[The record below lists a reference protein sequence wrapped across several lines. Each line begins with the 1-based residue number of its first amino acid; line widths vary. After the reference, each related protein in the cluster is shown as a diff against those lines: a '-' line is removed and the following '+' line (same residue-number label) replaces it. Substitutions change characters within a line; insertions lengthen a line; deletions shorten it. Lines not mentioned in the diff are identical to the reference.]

1 MFSNYTESGATLM
14 TDPAR
19 KERAAFTLTPSHVT
33 LANTLVRI
41 IQCKV
46 PTVGFRT
53 EPPEQSEVHI
63 QENTTPLP
71 NEMLAHRIG
80 MIPIAVPVT
89 DEFDPKKYRVELEV
103 ANLTQESRMVTTADM
118 RVFAQDGEGW
128 KDLGPEGTA
137 TWFPVDSI
145 TKESIM
151 ITHLRPQWSPDSLE
165 KIKLVA
171 YPSVS
176 TGEEN
181 VRYSPTCQ
189 CSFGYTIDPNPARQE
204 EFFQNWLKESKKI
217 MEQSQANPAQINN
230 YKREW
235 KTLEIQRCF
244 LADDQNEPY
253 SFDFEI
259 ETNGLMSVPAVVH
272 RGIREIKV
280 MLQKYQTLDMQIPAN
295 VSIRP
300 TTGYRKAVEVIFTD
314 TEDHTLG
321 NLLQT
326 YLVERHIMADT
337 APRLQFAGYKM
348 GHPLKK
354 ELTLEIG
361 VETDAEMTA
370 RRAIVAVIRYLLG
383 LLDTMERDWLTVT
396 GTAAALPQLPVPN
409 NNGSSVSNNGSSV
422 SNNGSLVSNNSSSIS
437 NNEGSNNEGAIPPPS
452 RVRKSKARQ

>member
-1 MFSNYTESGATLM
+1 M
-14 TDPAR
+14 TDATK
-19 KERAAFTLTPSHVT
+19 KERASFTLAPSHT
-33 LANTLVRI
+33 TIANTLVRI

-80 MIPIAVPVT
+80 MIPIYVAAV
-89 DEFDPKKYRVELEV
+89 DDFDPKKYRVELEV
-103 ANLTQESRMVTTADM
+103 ANPTQESRMVTTKDM
-118 RVFAQDGEGW
+118 RIFVQDAEGW
-128 KDLGPEGTA
+128 KDLGPEGNA
-137 TWFPVDSI
+137 GMFPVDAT
-145 TKESIM
+145 TKEPIM
-151 ITHLRPQWSPDSLE
+151 ITHLRPQWSADSLE

-181 VRYSPTCQ
+181 VRYSPVCQ
-189 CSFGYTIDPNPARQE
+189 CSYGHTIDPDRTRQE

-217 MEQSQANPAQINN
+217 NEQSQVNPAQLNN
-230 YKREW
+230 LKREW
-235 KTLEIQRCF
+235 ATLEIQRCF
-244 LADDQNEPY
+244 LVDEENEPY

-272 RGIREIKV
+272 RGIREIKT

-295 VSIRP
+295 VRIQP
-300 TTGYRKAVEVIFTD
+300 TLGHRKGVEVIFD
-314 TEDHTLG
+314 NTEDHTLG

-326 YLVERHIMADT
+326 YLVERHIMADQ
-337 APRLQFAGYKM
+337 APRLTYAGYKM

-361 VETDAEMTA
+361 SEADMEMTA
-370 RRAIVAVIRYLLG
+370 RRAIVAVIRFLLG
-383 LLDTMERDWLTVT
+383 LLDTMERDWLTIT
-396 GTAAALPQLPVPN
+396 GTAVQLPVLPP
-409 NNGSSVSNNGSSV
+409 VPAAA
-422 SNNGSLVSNNSSSIS
+422 
-437 NNEGSNNEGAIPPPS
+437 EGIPPVAAPTGLAAS
-452 RVRKSKARQ
+452 APTAAPTATRGRGRGRGR

>member
-1 MFSNYTESGATLM
+1 MFSNYTESGAALM
-14 TDPAR
+14 TDAAR

-80 MIPIAVPVT
+80 MIPIAIPVT
-89 DEFDPKKYRVELEV
+89 DEFDPKKYRFELEV

-118 RVFAQDGEGW
+118 RVFVQEGEGW
-128 KDLGPEGTA
+128 RDLGPEGTA
-137 TWFPVDSI
+137 SMFPVDSI

-181 VRYSPTCQ
+181 VRYSPICQ
-189 CSFGYTIDPNPARQE
+189 CSFGYTIDPNPGRQE

-217 MEQSQANPAQINN
+217 MDPSQTNPAQLNN

-244 LADDQNEPY
+244 LVDDQNEPY

-272 RGIREIKV
+272 RGIREIKE

-300 TTGYRKAVEVIFTD
+300 TTGYRKGVEIIFTD

-361 VETDAEMTA
+361 VETDPEMTA

-396 GTAAALPQLPVPN
+396 GTAANLPQLPPVAEAPADT
-409 NNGSSVSNNGSSV
+409 
-422 SNNGSLVSNNSSSIS
+422 
-437 NNEGSNNEGAIPPPS
+437 EGVLPPPVA
-452 RVRKSKARQ
+452 RGRKSKARQ

>member
-1 MFSNYTESGATLM
+1 M
-14 TDPAR
+14 TDATK
-19 KERAAFTLTPSHVT
+19 KERASFTLAPSHT
-33 LANTLVRI
+33 TIANTIVRI

-80 MIPIAVPVT
+80 MIPIAISAV

-103 ANLTQESRMVTTADM
+103 ANPTQESRMVTTADM
-118 RVFAQDGEGW
+118 RIFVQDAEGW
-128 KDLGPEGTA
+128 KDLGPEGNA
-137 TWFPVDSI
+137 AWFPVDAT
-145 TKESIM
+145 TKEPIM
-151 ITHLRPQWSPDSLE
+151 ITHLRPQWSADSLE

-181 VRYSPTCQ
+181 VRYSPVCQ
-189 CSFGYTIDPNPARQE
+189 CSYGHTIDTNPARQE

-217 MEQSQANPAQINN
+217 NEQSQVNPAQLNN
-230 YKREW
+230 LKREW
-235 KTLEIQRCF
+235 ATLEIQRCF
-244 LADDQNEPY
+244 LVDEENEPY

-272 RGIREIKV
+272 RGIREIKT

-295 VSIRP
+295 VRIQP
-300 TTGYRKAVEVIFTD
+300 TLGHRKGVEVIFD
-314 TEDHTLG
+314 NTEDHTLG

-326 YLVERHIMADT
+326 YLVERHIMSDQ
-337 APRLQFAGYKM
+337 APRLTYAGYKM

-361 VETDAEMTA
+361 SEADAEMTA
-370 RRAIVAVIRYLLG
+370 RRAIVAVIRFLLG
-383 LLDTMERDWLTVT
+383 LLDTMERDWLTTT
-396 GTAAALPQLPVPN
+396 GSAAQLPALPALGPTDAAPPVVPTLPSVP
-409 NNGSSVSNNGSSV
+409 SVPAVPAQASTRGRGRGRGGKLN
-422 SNNGSLVSNNSSSIS
+422 
-437 NNEGSNNEGAIPPPS
+437 
-452 RVRKSKARQ
+452 

>member
-1 MFSNYTESGATLM
+1 M

-33 LANTLVRI
+33 IANTLVRI

-80 MIPIAVPVT
+80 MIPIAVPLT
-89 DEFDPKKYRVELEV
+89 DEFDPKKYRIELEV
-103 ANLTQESRMVTTADM
+103 ANTTQESRMVTTADM
-118 RVFAQDGEGW
+118 RVFAQDAEGW

-137 TWFPVDSI
+137 AWFPVDTI

-151 ITHLRPQWSPDSLE
+151 ITHLRPQWSADSLE

-189 CSFGYTIDPNPARQE
+189 CSFGYTIDTNPARQE

-217 MEQSQANPAQINN
+217 NDQSQANPQQLNN

-235 KTLEIQRCF
+235 ATLEIQRCF
-244 LADDQNEPY
+244 LADEQNEPY

-280 MLQKYQTLDMQIPAN
+280 MLQKYQTLDIQIPAN

-300 TTGYRKAVEVIFTD
+300 TLGYRKGVEVIFTD

-326 YLVERHIMADT
+326 YLVERHIMSDT
-337 APRLQFAGYKM
+337 APKLQYAGYKM

-361 VETDAEMTA
+361 VETDTEMTA
-370 RRAIVAVIRYLLG
+370 RRAIVAVIRFLLG

-396 GTAAALPQLPVPN
+396 GTTAVLPQLPAPAPAAPA
-409 NNGSSVSNNGSSV
+409 
-422 SNNGSLVSNNSSSIS
+422 
-437 NNEGSNNEGAIPPPS
+437 NNEESNSGSNTGSNTGSNSGSNTGSNSGSNTGSNEDTALPPPT

>member
-1 MFSNYTESGATLM
+1 MFSNYTESGASLM
-14 TDPAR
+14 TDATK
-19 KERAAFTLTPSHVT
+19 KERASFTLAPSHT
-33 LANTLVRI
+33 TIANTIVRI

-46 PTVGFRT
+46 PTIGFRT

-80 MIPIAVPVT
+80 MIPIAIAAV

-103 ANLTQESRMVTTADM
+103 ANPTQESRMVTTADM
-118 RVFAQDGEGW
+118 RIFVQDAEGW
-128 KDLGPEGTA
+128 KDLGPEGNA
-137 TWFPVDSI
+137 AWFPVDAT
-145 TKESIM
+145 TKEPIM
-151 ITHLRPQWSPDSLE
+151 ITHLRPQWSADSLE

-181 VRYSPTCQ
+181 VRYSPVCQ
-189 CSFGYTIDPNPARQE
+189 CSYGHTIDTNPARQE

-217 MEQSQANPAQINN
+217 NEQSQVNPAQLNN
-230 YKREW
+230 LKREW
-235 KTLEIQRCF
+235 GTLEIQRCF
-244 LADDQNEPY
+244 LVDEENEPY

-295 VSIRP
+295 VRIQP
-300 TTGYRKAVEVIFTD
+300 TLGHRKGVEVIFD
-314 TEDHTLG
+314 NTEDHTLG

-326 YLVERHIMADT
+326 YLVERHIMADQ
-337 APRLQFAGYKM
+337 APRLTYAGYKM

-361 VETDAEMTA
+361 AEADAEMTA
-370 RRAIVAVIRYLLG
+370 RRAIVAVIRFLLG
-383 LLDTMERDWLTVT
+383 LLDTMERDWLTIT
-396 GTAAALPQLPVPN
+396 GSVAQLPALPALPAPAPTVP
-409 NNGSSVSNNGSSV
+409 SVPVVPSIPSV
-422 SNNGSLVSNNSSSIS
+422 PSIPTQAS
-437 NNEGSNNEGAIPPPS
+437 TRGRGRGRGGKLN
-452 RVRKSKARQ
+452 

>member
-1 MFSNYTESGATLM
+1 MFSNYKESGASLM
-14 TDPAR
+14 TDATK
-19 KERAAFTLTPSHVT
+19 KERAAFTLAPSHT
-33 LANTLVRI
+33 TIANTLVRI

-80 MIPIAVPVT
+80 MIPIYVAAV
-89 DEFDPKKYRVELEV
+89 DDFDSKKYRVELEV
-103 ANLTQESRMVTTADM
+103 ANPTQESRMVTTADM
-118 RVFAQDGEGW
+118 RIFVQDAEGW
-128 KDLGPEGTA
+128 KDLGPEGNA
-137 TWFPVDSI
+137 GMFPVDAT
-145 TKESIM
+145 TKEPIM
-151 ITHLRPQWSPDSLE
+151 ITHLRPQWSADSLE

-181 VRYSPTCQ
+181 VRYSPVCQ
-189 CSFGYTIDPNPARQE
+189 CSYGHTIDTNAARQE

-217 MEQSQANPAQINN
+217 NEQSQVNPAQLNN
-230 YKREW
+230 LKREW
-235 KTLEIQRCF
+235 ATLEIQRCF
-244 LADDQNEPY
+244 LVDEENEPY

-272 RGIREIKV
+272 RGIREIKT

-295 VSIRP
+295 VRIQP
-300 TTGYRKAVEVIFTD
+300 TLGHRKGVEVIFD
-314 TEDHTLG
+314 NTEDHTLG

-326 YLVERHIMADT
+326 YLVERHIMADQ
-337 APRLQFAGYKM
+337 APRLTYAGYKM

-361 VETDAEMTA
+361 SEADVEMTA
-370 RRAIVAVIRYLLG
+370 RRAIVAVIRFLLG
-383 LLDTMERDWLTVT
+383 LLDTMERDWLTIT
-396 GTAAALPQLPVPN
+396 GTAAQLPELPPVPAAAADA
-409 NNGSSVSNNGSSV
+409 GAVA
-422 SNNGSLVSNNSSSIS
+422 
-437 NNEGSNNEGAIPPPS
+437 NEGIPPVGAPAPTAT
-452 RVRKSKARQ
+452 RGRGRGRGR

>member
-1 MFSNYTESGATLM
+1 MFSNYTESGASLM
-14 TDPAR
+14 TDATK
-19 KERAAFTLTPSHVT
+19 KERAAFTLAPSHT
-33 LANTLVRI
+33 TIANTLVRI

-80 MIPIAVPVT
+80 MIPIYVAAV
-89 DEFDPKKYRVELEV
+89 DDFDPKKYRVELEV
-103 ANLTQESRMVTTADM
+103 ANPTQESRMVTTADM
-118 RVFAQDGEGW
+118 RIFVQDAEGW
-128 KDLGPEGTA
+128 KDLGPEGNA
-137 TWFPVDSI
+137 AMFPVDAT
-145 TKESIM
+145 TKEPIM
-151 ITHLRPQWSPDSLE
+151 ITHLRPQWSADSLE

-181 VRYSPTCQ
+181 VRYSPVCQ
-189 CSFGYTIDPNPARQE
+189 CSYGHTIDTNTARQE

-217 MEQSQANPAQINN
+217 NEQSQVNPAQLNN
-230 YKREW
+230 LKREW
-235 KTLEIQRCF
+235 AALEIQRCF
-244 LADDQNEPY
+244 LVDEENEPY

-272 RGIREIKV
+272 RGIREIKT

-295 VSIRP
+295 VRIQP
-300 TTGYRKAVEVIFTD
+300 TLGHR
-314 TEDHTLG
+314 LG

-326 YLVERHIMADT
+326 YLVERHIMADQ
-337 APRLQFAGYKM
+337 APRLTYAGYKM

-361 VETDAEMTA
+361 SEADMEMTA
-370 RRAIVAVIRYLLG
+370 RRAIVAVIRFLLG
-383 LLDTMERDWLTVT
+383 LLDTMERDWLTITGTVAQLPVLPPVPAAAEGILPPVPAPT
-396 GTAAALPQLPVPN
+396 GTAAPTATR
-409 NNGSSVSNNGSSV
+409 GRGR
-422 SNNGSLVSNNSSSIS
+422 GR
-437 NNEGSNNEGAIPPPS
+437 G
-452 RVRKSKARQ
+452 R